1 MILIICF
8 SFWEC
13 IFVFLQINT
22 NQINLRDY
30 EKRIVSFY
38 FWQLIS
44 IIVEISNNFLI
55 HISDI
60 TIQRIMSFY
69 FRESI
74 PVTFGISNNLK

>member
-30 EKRIVSFY
+30 EKKNCELLLLTIDFNHC
-38 FWQLIS
+38 W
-44 IIVEISNNFLI
+44 NF
-55 HISDI
+55 
-60 TIQRIMSFY
+60 
-69 FRESI
+69 
-74 PVTFGISNNLK
+74 K